1 MRKIHEL
8 AFILAASAA
17 VASCAAADDAARNS
31 STEQASASEA
41 AAGPVAP
48 GPVRAG
54 YVHALERSKFPI
66 GGKALSR
73 AELGMQKSVG
83 DQGVFATLPTGLTL
97 GMPNADAAARQK
109 PPYPGGA
116 DAQNKAVRAYFV
128 GAGLPADQISE
139 VVPFAAMHSEGAV
152 ADGLKGAM
160 ANARLGYYFSVLR
173 RQVDG
178 IPVADSLAWAR
189 LNVDGE
195 VVIES
200 VYWPDIPEAMITQ
213 AREAQARLADPATH
227 RALMA
232 KVPGATEGSLVIH
245 HTPGFYQGAFEAVA
259 TYDIAGDG
267 GKVHHF
273 DITGQAVDLAE
284 ERPAAWGKSE
294 TSVK

>member
-1 MRKIHEL
+1 MQKIHKL

-17 VASCAAADDAARNS
+17 VASCAASDDDAREP
-31 STEQASASEA
+31 STEQTSTSEA
-41 AAGPVAP
+41 AVSPIAT

-54 YVHALERSKFPI
+54 YVHALERSKFSI
-66 GGKALSR
+66 GGKAVSR
-73 AELGMQKSVG
+73 AEFGMQKSMG

-97 GMPNADAAARQK
+97 GMPNADATARQK
-109 PPYPGGA
+109 APYPGGA

-128 GAGLPADQISE
+128 DAGLPADQISE

-160 ANARLGYYFSVLR
+160 GNAKLGYYFSVLR
-173 RQVDG
+173 RHVDG

-195 VVIES
+195 VVMES
-200 VYWPDIPEAMITQ
+200 MYWPAIPEAVITK
-213 AREAQARLADPATH
+213 ARAAQTRLADPATH
-227 RALMA
+227 SALMA

-284 ERPAAWGKSE
+284 ERPEAWGKSE

>member
-1 MRKIHEL
+1 MRKIHKL

-17 VASCAAADDAARNS
+17 VASCAAADDAAREPS
-31 STEQASASEA
+31 IEQASTSEA
-41 AAGPVAP
+41 VSPVAT

-54 YVHALERSKFPI
+54 YVHALERSKFFI
-66 GGKALSR
+66 GGKAVSR
-73 AELGMQKSVG
+73 AEFGMQKSVG
-83 DQGVFATLPTGLTL
+83 AQGVFATLPTGLTL
-97 GMPNADAAARQK
+97 GMPNADATARQK
-109 PPYPGGA
+109 PPYSGGA
-116 DAQNKAVRAYFV
+116 DAQNKVVRAYFV
-128 GAGLPADQISE
+128 DAGLPADQISE

-160 ANARLGYYFSVLR
+160 ANAKLGHYFSVLR

-195 VVIES
+195 VVMES
-200 VYWPDIPEAMITQ
+200 VYWPDISEAVITK
-213 AREAQARLADPATH
+213 ARAAQLQLADPTTH
-227 RALMA
+227 SALMA

-273 DITGQAVDLAE
+273 DITGQVVDLAE
-284 ERPAAWGKSE
+284 ERPEAWGKSE